1 MFGRPLRVTVVGH
14 ADEIASAASVLMG
27 ARRAK
32 ARPVILVRAP
42 RSRAPHQPRL
52 RLSCARPSR
61 IFSDDRRPRRCSGAA
76 ARCGRHPRLTLGLS
90 VALPPEE
97 LSLIVNTGDDFQH
110 LGLSIS
116 PDLDSVIY
124 ALAGLSD
131 PVRGWGRRDE
141 TWTFMEALKG
151 LGGESWFQLGDGDL
165 ALHVERTWRLAQ
177 GATLSEVTAHLC
189 RALGIA
195 IRVLPMSDDPVR
207 TRVLTAEGWLD
218 FQEYFV
224 HRQCRPAVREFMF
237 AGAATARA
245 QPDALA
251 ALERRDLRAI
261 VICPSTTLCRRQIAI
276 LAVPGIRAPRIQQSH
291 APVVAVTPIVG
302 GKAIKGPAAKMMAE
316 LRLDV
321 SGEAVAW
328 RLCGHR
334 RRVRHR
340 PCRSTSGISAR
351 HRVLQVP
358 RHS

>member
-1 MFGRPLRVTVVGH
+1 MTGHVVALCGG
-14 ADEIASAASVLMG
+14 VGG
-27 ARRAK
+27 AKLA
-32 ARPVILVRAP
+32 
-42 RSRAPHQPRL
+42 Q
-52 RLSCARPSR
+52 
-61 IFSDDRRPRRCSGAA
+61 
-76 ARCGRHPRLTLGLS
+76 GLS

-116 PDLDSVIY
+116 PDVDSVIY

-141 TWTFMEALKG
+141 SWTFMDALKG

-165 ALHVERTWRLAQ
+165 AMHVERTWRLAR
-177 GATLSEVTAHLC
+177 GATLTEVTAHLC

-207 TRVLTAEGWLD
+207 TRVLTTEGWLD

-224 HRQCRPAVREFMF
+224 HRQCRPAVREFAF
-237 AGAATARA
+237 AGAETARA

-251 ALERRDLRAI
+251 ALDRRDLRAI
-261 VICPSTTLCRRQIAI
+261 VICPSNPFVSVEPI
-276 LAVPGIRAPRIQQSH
+276 LAVPGIRAAIQQSH
-291 APVVAVTPIVG
+291 APVVAVTPIIG

-321 SGEAVAW
+321 SGEAVA
-328 RLCGHR
+328 R
-334 RRVRHR
+334 RYAGLIDGFVIDQTDPLPEPLQNVTFFSAATLMTTTDDRVRL
-340 PCRSTSGISAR
+340 ADA
-351 HRVLQVP
+351 VLQAADTLGATQA
-358 RHS
+358 

>member
-1 MFGRPLRVTVVGH
+1 MTGHVVALCGG
-14 ADEIASAASVLMG
+14 VGG
-27 ARRAK
+27 AKLA
-32 ARPVILVRAP
+32 
-42 RSRAPHQPRL
+42 Q
-52 RLSCARPSR
+52 
-61 IFSDDRRPRRCSGAA
+61 
-76 ARCGRHPRLTLGLS
+76 GLS

-97 LSLIVNTGDDFQH
+97 LSLIVNTADDFQH
-110 LGLSIS
+110 LRLSIS

-151 LGGESWFQLGDGDL
+151 LSGESWFQLGDGDL
-165 ALHVERTWRLAQ
+165 AMHVERTWRLAQ

-195 IRVLPMSDDPVR
+195 VRVLPMSNDPVR

-237 AGAATARA
+237 AGAETARA

-261 VICPSTTLCRRQIAI
+261 VICPSNPFVSVEPI
-276 LAVPGIRAPRIQQSH
+276 LAVPGIRAAIQRSS
-291 APVVAVTPIVG
+291 APVIAVTPIIG

-321 SGEAVAW
+321 SGEAVARRYAGIIDGFVVDDADPLPESW
-328 RLCGHR
+328 QDIKFFSAATLMTTSEDRLRLAH
-334 RRVRHR
+334 
-340 PCRSTSGISAR
+340 A
-351 HRVLQVP
+351 VLHAADRLGAGQT
-358 RHS
+358 